1 MGVLVWRDCLIDRS
15 CIISTALKRQK
26 HDAMKNLQTQA
37 MPDAAAGAND
47 RTEGFRKAAPEEPD
61 AGAGAGVGDSMENTG
76 TSPQPD
82 EAGGTLLAPEAV
94 AELKAQA
101 AKARET
107 YDQLLR
113 TVADFDNYRKRAAR
127 ERQDA
132 VKFAN
137 ESLLQ
142 KLIPTLDNFDMAMAA
157 AAGAKDGA
165 AQSLQ
170 TGVSMIL
177 SQLRN
182 TLTEAGL
189 EEIDATGKAFDPNF
203 HEAVSQQETNDLPEG
218 QVVQQL
224 RKGYR
229 LRDRLLRPATV
240 IVAKKP
246 AA

>member
-1 MGVLVWRDCLIDRS
+1 
-15 CIISTALKRQK
+15 
-26 HDAMKNLQTQA
+26 MKMIKTEA
-37 MPDAAAGAND
+37 VPGADD
-47 RTEGFRKAAPEEPD
+47 RTEGIRKSAAPVEPD
-61 AGAGAGVGDSMENTG
+61 AGADAGVGDSMENTG

-82 EAGGTLLAPEAV
+82 EAGGPLLTPEAV

-142 KLIPTLDNFDMAMAA
+142 KLIPTLDNFDMAMTAA
-157 AAGAKDGA
+157 AVAKDGA